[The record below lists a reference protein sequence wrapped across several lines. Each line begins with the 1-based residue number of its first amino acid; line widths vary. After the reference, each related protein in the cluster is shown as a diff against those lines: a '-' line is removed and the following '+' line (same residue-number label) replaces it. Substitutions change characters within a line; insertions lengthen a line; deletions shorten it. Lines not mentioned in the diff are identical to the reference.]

1 MCVLNDFVYKN
12 WNDGFVFKLIVN
24 SLVIKVEILFDLMFF
39 VYVNFFWMFV

>member
-12 WNDGFVFKLIVN
+12 WNDRFVFKLIVN

>member
-1 MCVLNDFVYKN
+1 MYVLNDFVYKN
-12 WNDGFVFKLIVN
+12 WNDRFVFKLIVN

>member
-12 WNDGFVFKLIVN
+12 WNYRFVFKLIVN